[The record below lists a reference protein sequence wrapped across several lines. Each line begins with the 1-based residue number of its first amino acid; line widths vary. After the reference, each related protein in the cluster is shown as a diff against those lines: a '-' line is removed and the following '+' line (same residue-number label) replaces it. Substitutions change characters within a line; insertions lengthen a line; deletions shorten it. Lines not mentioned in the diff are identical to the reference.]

1 MDFQNLTLSSWKRN
15 QFLVCPDGYC
25 SAKPHMVS
33 PNFELPV
40 EALKKRW
47 MIMIAA
53 QPRMETRQA
62 DDEAMQ
68 YEFIQRTKYIRF
80 PDIIT
85 VRFIPLEQA
94 RSTLAVFS
102 RSRYGRRDFGV
113 NKNRVRSWLDALT
126 TDGNLHP

>member
-1 MDFQNLTLSSWKRN
+1 MNFQNLTLSSWKRN

-25 SAKPHMVS
+25 SAKQHMAS

-53 QPRMETRQA
+53 QPRIENCRA

-68 YEFIQRTKYIRF
+68 YDFIQRTKILRF

-85 VRFIPLEQA
+85 VRFIALENR
-94 RSTLAVFS
+94 RSTLAIFS

-113 NKNRVRSWLDALT
+113 NKKRVCDWLDSIA
-126 TDGNLHP
+126 

>member
-53 QPRMETRQA
+53 QPRIENRRA

-68 YEFIQRTKYIRF
+68 YDFIQRTKILRF

-85 VRFIPLEQA
+85 VRFIALENR

-113 NKNRVRSWLDALT
+113 NKKRVCGWLDAIAQ
-126 TDGNLHP
+126 DDA

>member
-1 MDFQNLTLSSWKRN
+1 M
-15 QFLVCPDGYC
+15 
-25 SAKPHMVS
+25 AS

-47 MIMIAA
+47 MIMIAG
-53 QPRMETRQA
+53 QPRIENRRA

-68 YEFIQRTKYIRF
+68 YDFIQRTKILRF

-85 VRFIPLEQA
+85 VRFIALENR
-94 RSTLAVFS
+94 RSTLAIFS

-113 NKNRVRSWLDALT
+113 NKKRVCDWLDAIA
-126 TDGNLHP
+126 

>member
-25 SAKPHMVS
+25 SANPHMVS

-53 QPRMETRQA
+53 EPRIENRRA
-62 DDEAMQ
+62 GDDPMQ
-68 YEFIQRTKYIRF
+68 YDFIQRTKFLRF
-80 PDIIT
+80 PDINKSKPSKYKSLIL
-85 VRFIPLEQA
+85 VDDKGFIL
-94 RSTLAVFS
+94 V
-102 RSRYGRRDFGV
+102 
-113 NKNRVRSWLDALT
+113 
-126 TDGNLHP
+126 